1 MQSEYSK
8 VHLALDQFVDIIEAS
23 QHHKFHPGVL
33 SQEGAISAFDE
44 IKGLAEVRGLT
55 PVITTAQQLSQLQ
68 TNFYMTPTGINLV
81 VDIPLASEQTTF
93 TLHKYNALPIKLGEE
108 VFAKLVP
115 SNPILAIGE
124 SEPSGSP
131 RYVELSSTELSMCQR
146 LGKIYLCTDQRIVKR
161 PNQYSCLY
169 SLFVGDHPAVRQV
182 CQLTLEA
189 KKYNQ
194 VVSTSSD
201 SFLHYS
207 VNPSTFI
214 YKCQNTSVTRG
225 HQLAEITEI
234 QIARSCHVETSNFIL
249 YRQNNLYK
257 KASPK
262 SYQWTLPPLTFLS
275 NDTSI
280 VDLNSAV
287 KAIEKLKGA
296 PPITT
301 EMIEKLKRLNKPFYL
316 HTFPVV
322 NFLIPIS
329 GLLLVLAMISLVTH
343 RTCQSKRI
351 TRQQRDPVFRFKELL
366 KDECNLELLEQLL
379 QQRSKN

>member
-1 MQSEYSK
+1 MSPKKTRKPSEVKSC
-8 VHLALDQFVDIIEAS
+8 
-23 QHHKFHPGVL
+23 
-33 SQEGAISAFDE
+33 
-44 IKGLAEVRGLT
+44 IKKT
-55 PVITTAQQLSQLQ
+55 
-68 TNFYMTPTGINLV
+68 
-81 VDIPLASEQTTF
+81 
-93 TLHKYNALPIKLGEE
+93 K
-108 VFAKLVP
+108 
-115 SNPILAIGE
+115 

-131 RYVELSSTELSMCQR
+131 RYVELSPTDLSMCQR
-146 LGKIYLCTDQRIVKR
+146 LGKIYLCTDQRIIKR

-169 SLFVGDHPAVRQV
+169 SLFVGDHPAARQV

-189 KKYNQ
+189 KKYDQ

-207 VNPSTFI
+207 VTPSTFI

-234 QIARSCHVETSNFIL
+234 QIPRSCHVETSNFIL
-249 YRQNNLYK
+249 YRQNDLYK

-287 KAIEKLKGA
+287 QAIEKLKGA
-296 PPITT
+296 PAITT
-301 EMIEKLKRLNKPFYL
+301 ETIEKIKRLNKPFYL
-316 HTFPVV
+316 HTFKVV
-322 NFLIPIS
+322 NFLIAIS
-329 GLLLVLAMISLVTH
+329 VLVMIALVTY

-366 KDECNLELLEQLL
+366 KDEGNLELLEQLL